1 MKLFNLILL
10 LMMLSRM
17 NLASSTEAGST
28 YERLRMVDSA
38 LEQYKLE
45 HQQRLPSEAVGLQA
59 VRSFLHS
66 DLALVDAW
74 GHPFVYK
81 LSTTNDGR
89 VIYSVGK
96 DGVSASGGNDPDDIN
111 LWDSEQKWKTQYQ
124 SPPVQSNVVI
134 AGLVLSL
141 LILIL
146 VAARR
151 RWKLSQDTNGAG

>member
-1 MKLFNLILL
+1 MKFFSLILL
-10 LMMLSRM
+10 LMMLGQTSM
-17 NLASSTEAGST
+17 ASSTEAGST

-45 HQQRLPSEAVGLQA
+45 HQQRLPSEAEGLQA

-66 DLALVDAW
+66 DLGLVDAW
-74 GHPFVYK
+74 GHSFVYK
-81 LSTTNDGR
+81 LSATNDGR

-111 LWDSEQKWKTQYQ
+111 LWDSEQKWKKQYD
-124 SPPVQSNVVI
+124 SPPIQPNVVL

-151 RWKLSQDTNGAG
+151 RWKLSQQAG